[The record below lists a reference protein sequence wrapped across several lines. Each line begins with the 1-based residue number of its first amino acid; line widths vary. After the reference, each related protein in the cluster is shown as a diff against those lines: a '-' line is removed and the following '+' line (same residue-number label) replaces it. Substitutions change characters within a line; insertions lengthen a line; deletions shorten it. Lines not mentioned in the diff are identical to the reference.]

1 MNEIMINGPVVAEFQ
16 LFDDFLTYK
25 GGIYQHKQG
34 KSHGY
39 YYAKILGWGID
50 TRTQVP
56 FWKAAASFGKNWG
69 KK

>member
-1 MNEIMINGPVVAEFQ
+1 MDEIIKNGPAVSQFR
-16 LFDDFLTYK
+16 LYDDFYNYT
-25 GGIYQHKQG
+25 GGVYQHKSG
-34 KSHGY
+34 KLNGY

-56 FWKAAASFGKNWG
+56 FWKAAASFGSNWG